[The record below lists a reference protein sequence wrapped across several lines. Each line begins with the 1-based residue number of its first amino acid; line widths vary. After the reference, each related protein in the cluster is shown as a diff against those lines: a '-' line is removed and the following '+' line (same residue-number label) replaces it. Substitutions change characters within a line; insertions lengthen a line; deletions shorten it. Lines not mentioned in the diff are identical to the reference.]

1 MLPALGPVSSE
12 DIVRVM
18 KCLLSILNTSLHVRK
33 GVENPQLN
41 VDGPL
46 TWRQFHRMA
55 GVTTKGNTD
64 DVCEPLPIPSL
75 MVGYEREWMSVSPL
89 SLYYWD
95 SLNFEPW
102 AASRDVAY
110 LVLAPDNDNIL
121 EEVRVFLR
129 ALTNGY
135 EVSCDIG

>member
-1 MLPALGPVSSE
+1 
-12 DIVRVM
+12 
-18 KCLLSILNTSLHVRK
+18 
-33 GVENPQLN
+33 
-41 VDGPL
+41 
-46 TWRQFHRMA
+46 MA
-55 GVTTKGNTD
+55 GLTTKGNTD

-102 AASRDVAY
+102 AAPRDVAY
-110 LVLAPDNDNIL
+110 LVLAPDNENIL

-135 EVSCDIG
+135 EVRSSDMENLMIVIHTYEGFPREYFQWVEDFIFRAVFTSPT